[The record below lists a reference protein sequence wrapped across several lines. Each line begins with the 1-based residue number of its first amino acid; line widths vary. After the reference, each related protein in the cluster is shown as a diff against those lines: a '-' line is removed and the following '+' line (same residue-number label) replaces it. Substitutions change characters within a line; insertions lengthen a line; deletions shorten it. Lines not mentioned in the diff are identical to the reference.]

1 MNNSKKM
8 TEIIEKKKEL
18 SQEKTPKYGTRKL
31 SIGLVSCMLGFSLII
46 APGSSKAAEAS
57 ENETVAT
64 ETNTPEENPVEE
76 ATPVANEEIKKE
88 ETKEEVVAKQADT
101 FVEKLETIEVEEGEE
116 IDYKEA
122 VTNLPQD
129 AKLDV
134 VTPVDTKEA
143 GEKTT
148 SAKITFADGS
158 VKEIQ
163 IKVNV
168 KAVEAIEE
176 AQDLEFSENVERQS
190 AKAPKS
196 PKTGVRDAAPPE
208 DTTTDADANNAV
220 HAYVG
225 VVNGLNIDANLSKVS
240 EQQFK
245 PIAGV
250 KAYFQWFETDGKKEY
265 SSPVYTATSGADG
278 QIHMGIKPYLAEDGK
293 LIKFDADPT
302 VSGGNERY
310 RFWID
315 ESTIPEGY
323 QLQYITG
330 ESVIFPGAGL
340 PITQGGSGSNT
351 VRNIHGNWKI
361 LLMEKPLDQM
371 HKEATPTEIQ
381 QDGGYLTGTVGW
393 DYKSGVGGIQWNKV
407 ADIDTPAK
415 DVTVKASYLSDYAL
429 KEIYSNSTAVL
440 MGVAKPSDIRG
451 NGWTAEQEK
460 KLQDWI
466 KEQVKKDPDKWIAET
481 VSAKTNADGKY
492 IIQFKGTWGN
502 LKNKDAGLKTYNYKE
517 GDASSGQ
524 VWNKWTKEQIDR
536 LGKVADKADNGRF
549 DFSKAATN
557 QVKHVNYDWLFVSIE
572 GSENLRVMTP
582 YNNNQYTQMSNVFG
596 INSGWSGDGFGV
608 GVTNAVPQILRAD
621 FAVAPAEVK
630 FNITNYDSGKNTAKV
645 GDVAKTSTEGLPY
658 YGESSENFRIVWYDE
673 DGNKVQESLAQK
685 PSSTGSLES
694 ADFDTSKVT
703 KTTNYTAK
711 LYRVDSSGKNAELL
725 AQDSFTV
732 VVEDPKKITS
742 MYDEFEYKNTNPLK
756 DATYS
761 AEGLPDGLEIDPAT
775 GNIKGVP
782 TKSGKFQVKVTT
794 VVPDES
800 GDITASRF
808 YTFTVTDS
816 PLTDGS
822 VGKEYNTKVEPK
834 QIDGYVYKNV
844 TAKFIDGK
852 AIGDLTITGDQITG
866 TPKTKVE
873 ATQDDPNVEVTYD
886 IYKLNEKGEEVL
898 IKKGHVDRVPLSI
911 KEVQEVETADKVQPG
926 YTDADAKVG
935 TPTTITAP
943 NFKDDKGQDT
953 TKPEGTKFALG
964 KDAPKGAEID
974 ENTGKITYTPTED
987 KAGQDVKIPVVVTYK
1002 DGSKDE
1008 VKANVKVAALEDII
1022 DRTGNEDKPTPDGYV
1037 RVTFEAGEGVNPLE
1051 GAKVYDVKVGTVL
1064 PADKYP
1070 TVTAKDGYENPTWL
1084 TKPGTAITKDNA
1096 KITAIATKKNEETS
1110 EKPVIDDVTEGD
1122 KIISG
1127 KGVAGSD
1134 IVVMRGK
1141 DLVLKTKVK
1150 DDGTWSVDVP
1160 AGKTL
1165 KKGQKI
1171 VVKQTEKDKK
1181 PATENTTVKE
1191 KAPVVKPE
1199 APTLKAND
1207 DGSVTV
1213 TPPTDKDVDV
1223 VQITYTDENNHEG
1236 TLAVTKDAKGQW
1248 KLPDGTDKSITIDPT
1263 TGVVTIPA
1271 NQVKDGSEVKAI
1283 AQKGTEVSEEAKVN
1297 AKNNPVTKTDAE
1309 KNPAVAPEKTEVAD
1323 KTALTPEEKA
1333 EVENKVKEKNPKAE
1347 KVEVGND
1354 GSVTLTYPDKS
1365 INTLT
1370 PEQTVTEKAK
1380 TDAEKNPAKDPVKTE
1395 VENKDKLTEEEKA
1408 KVVEE
1413 VKKVNPEA
1421 KDVTVD
1427 DKGNVTL
1434 TYPDGSTNTLPA
1446 EKTVTDKKATNP
1458 DKTIADKTNPTVPSK
1473 TEVKDKNNLTDD
1485 EKDKVKKAIEDANK
1499 DKFPQGTKVE
1509 IGKDGTATITY
1520 PDGSVDIIK
1529 GNDLVIQKAKAGA
1542 SGSINRVNSSNTGK
1556 NVKTGVGSSATILAT
1571 LAAAVSGLFASKKRK
1586 NEEN

>member
-64 ETNTPEENPVEE
+64 ETKTPEENPVEE
-76 ATPVANEEIKKE
+76 ATPVANEEIKTE

-176 AQDLEFSENVERQS
+176 AEDLELSEKVEKQ
-190 AKAPKS
+190 AVKAPES
-196 PKTGVRDAAPPE
+196 PSTGVREAAPPE
-208 DTTTDADANNAV
+208 DTATTPDAKNAV

-225 VVNGLNIDANLSKVS
+225 VVNGLNIDANLAKASDN
-240 EQQFK
+240 QFK
-245 PIAGV
+245 PIAGI
-250 KAYFQWFETDGKKEY
+250 KAYFQWFETWGKKQY

-278 QIHMGIKPYLAEDGK
+278 QLHMGIKSYIAEDGK
-293 LIKFDADPT
+293 LIRFDADT
-302 VSGGNERY
+302 TSSGGNERY

-330 ESVIFPGAGL
+330 ESVIFPDQGL

-361 LLMEKPLDQM
+361 LLMQKPLEQM

-381 QDGGYLTGTVGW
+381 QDGGYITGKVGW
-393 DYKSGVGGIQWNKV
+393 DYKSGIGGVQWNTV
-407 ADIDTPAK
+407 ADTDTPAK

-429 KEIYSNSTAVL
+429 KQIYSDSTAVY

-451 NGWTAEQEK
+451 FGWTAEQEK

-466 KEQVKKDPDKWIAET
+466 KEQVQKDPDKWIAET

-502 LKNKDAGLKTYNYKE
+502 LKNSDAGLKNYNYKE
-517 GDASSGQ
+517 GQNSSGQ

-536 LGKVADKADNGRF
+536 LGTVADKADNGRF

-557 QVKHVNYDWLFVSIE
+557 QVKHVNYDWLFVSV
-572 GSENLRVMTP
+572 ENADHLRVMTP
-582 YNNNQYTQMSNVFG
+582 YNNNQYTQMSDKFG
-596 INSGWSGDGFGV
+596 IHSGWSGTGFGV
-608 GVTNAVPQILRAD
+608 GVTNAIPQILRAD
-621 FAVAPAEVK
+621 FALAPGEVK

-658 YGESSENFRIVWYDE
+658 NGEASENFRIVWYDE
-673 DGNKVQESLAQK
+673 DGNEVQRSSVQK

-711 LYRVDSSGKNAELL
+711 LYRVDSAGKNAELL

-732 VVEDPKKITS
+732 VVEDSKKITS
-742 MYDEFEYKNTNPLK
+742 MYDEFEYKNPNPLK

-761 AEGLPDGLEIDPAT
+761 AKGLPDGLEIDPKT
-775 GNIKGVP
+775 GDIKGVA
-782 TKSGKFQVKVTT
+782 KESGKFEVEVIS

-808 YTFTVTDS
+808 YTYTVTDS
-816 PLTDGS
+816 PLTDGN
-822 VGKEYNTKVEPK
+822 VGKEYNKKVEPK
-834 QIDGYVYKNV
+834 KIDGYVYKNV
-844 TAKFIDGK
+844 SAKFIDGK
-852 AIGDLTITGDQITG
+852 AIDGLTIAGDQITG
-866 TPKTKVE
+866 TPTKKVD
-873 ATQDDPNVEVTYD
+873 ATQEDPNVEVTYD
-886 IYKLNEKGEEVL
+886 IYILNEKGEEIL

-911 KEVQEVETADKVQPG
+911 KEVQEEKTAEKVQPE
-926 YTDADAKVG
+926 YTDADAQVG

-943 NFKDDKGQDT
+943 NFKDDKGNDT
-953 TKPEGTKFALG
+953 TKPEGTTFKLG
-964 KDAPKGAEID
+964 EGAPKGAKID

-987 KAGQDVKIPVVVTYK
+987 EAGKNVEIPVVVNYK

-1008 VKANVKVAALEDII
+1008 VNANVTVAALDDII
-1022 DRTGNEDKPTPDGYV
+1022 DRTGNEDKPTPKGYV

-1051 GAKVYDVKVGTVL
+1051 GAKVYDVKEGTVL

-1070 TVTAKDGYENPTWL
+1070 TVTAKDGFENPTWS

-1110 EKPVIDDVTEGD
+1110 KKPVINDVTEGD
-1122 KIISG
+1122 KTISG

-1134 IVVMRGK
+1134 IVVTRGE
-1141 DLVLKTKVK
+1141 DVIGETKVK

-1160 AGKTL
+1160 AGETL
-1165 KKGQKI
+1165 AKDDEI
-1171 VVKQTEKDKK
+1171 VVTQTEKDKN
-1181 PATENTTVKE
+1181 PAEEKTTVKE
-1191 KAPVVKPE
+1191 KAPAAKPD
-1199 APTLKAND
+1199 APSLKAND

-1223 VQITYTDENNHEG
+1223 VQITYTDENNHQG
-1236 TLAVTKDAKGQW
+1236 TLVATKDKDGNW
-1248 KLPDGTDKSITIDPT
+1248 KLPDGTDPSITIDPA

-1271 NQVKDGSEVKAI
+1271 NQVKDGSEVKAV
-1283 AQKGTEVSEEAKVN
+1283 AEKDGTHSDEAKVN
-1297 AKNNPVTKTDAE
+1297 AKNNPVTKKEITKWVQETADGRTIELKTEDGAHPDNDGKSDIEGYEFVRTDKTEDDTTITYTNVYKLLLGSKAVGLDGKELKPASIGYDKENPEKFDGYTYLFDEGESNPSDVQGKKAYLVNRIYAKNPEVVEVADTNSLTADEQNKVKEAVKKANPDLLDNQISVNDKGEVTITRGKQTAKLDPTLTVVKQGQTDAE
-1309 KNPAVAPEKTEVAD
+1309 KNPAV
-1323 KTALTPEEKA
+1323 
-1333 EVENKVKEKNPKAE
+1333 
-1347 KVEVGND
+1347 
-1354 GSVTLTYPDKS
+1354 
-1365 INTLT
+1365 
-1370 PEQTVTEKAK
+1370 
-1380 TDAEKNPAKDPVKTE
+1380 
-1395 VENKDKLTEEEKA
+1395 
-1408 KVVEE
+1408 
-1413 VKKVNPEA
+1413 
-1421 KDVTVD
+1421 
-1427 DKGNVTL
+1427 
-1434 TYPDGSTNTLPA
+1434 
-1446 EKTVTDKKATNP
+1446 
-1458 DKTIADKTNPTVPSK
+1458 
-1473 TEVKDKNNLTDD
+1473 
-1485 EKDKVKKAIEDANK
+1485 
-1499 DKFPQGTKVE
+1499 
-1509 IGKDGTATITY
+1509 
-1520 PDGSVDIIK
+1520 
-1529 GNDLVIQKAKAGA
+1529 
-1542 SGSINRVNSSNTGK
+1542 
-1556 NVKTGVGSSATILAT
+1556 
-1571 LAAAVSGLFASKKRK
+1571 
-1586 NEEN
+1586 

>member
-64 ETNTPEENPVEE
+64 ETKTPEENPVEE
-76 ATPVANEEIKKE
+76 ATPVANEEIKTE

-134 VTPVDTKEA
+134 ITPVDTKET

-168 KAVEAIEE
+168 KAVEATEE
-176 AQDLEFSENVERQS
+176 AEDLELSEKVEKQ
-190 AKAPKS
+190 AVKATES
-196 PKTGVRDAAPPE
+196 PSTGVRDAAPPE
-208 DTTTDADANNAV
+208 ESEVAADANNAV

-225 VVNGLNIDANLSKVS
+225 VVNGLNIDADLSKAS
-240 EQQFK
+240 DNQFK
-245 PIAGV
+245 PIKGI
-250 KAYFQWFETDGKKEY
+250 KAYFQWFEKWSNGKEY

-278 QIHMGIKPYLAEDGK
+278 QLHMGIKSYIAEDGN
-293 LIKFDADPT
+293 LIRFDADTT
-302 VSGGNERY
+302 VSAGNERY

-330 ESVIFPGAGL
+330 ESVIFPDQGL

-351 VRNIHGNWKI
+351 AINIHGNWKI
-361 LLMEKPLDQM
+361 LLMQKPLEQM
-371 HKEATPTEIQ
+371 HKKPTPTEIQ
-381 QDGGYLTGTVGW
+381 HDGGYLTGKVGW
-393 DYKSGVGGIQWNKV
+393 DYKSGIGGIQWNTV
-407 ADIDTPAK
+407 ADTDTPAK

-429 KEIYSNSTAVL
+429 KQIYSDSTAVY

-451 NGWTAEQEK
+451 SGWTAEQEK

-466 KEQVKKDPDKWIAET
+466 KEKVKKDPDKWIAET

-502 LKNKDAGLKTYNYKE
+502 LKNKDAGLKNYNYKE

-524 VWNKWTKEQIDR
+524 IWNRWTQDQIDR

-582 YNNNQYTQMSNVFG
+582 YNNNQYTQMSNTFG
-596 INSGWSGDGFGV
+596 INSGWSGTGFGV

-621 FAVAPAEVK
+621 FALAPGEIK

-658 YGESSENFRIVWYDE
+658 NGESSENFRIVWYDE

-711 LYRVDSSGKNAELL
+711 LYRVDSAGKNAELL

-732 VVEDPKKITS
+732 VVEDSKKITS
-742 MYDEFEYKNTNPLK
+742 MYDEFEYKNSNPLK

-761 AEGLPDGLEIDPAT
+761 AKGLPDGLTIDPKT
-775 GNIKGVP
+775 GDIKGVA
-782 TKSGKFQVKVTT
+782 KESGKFEVEVIS

-816 PLTDGS
+816 PLTDGN

-834 QIDGYVYKNV
+834 QIDGYVFKNV

-852 AIGDLTITGDQITG
+852 AIDGLTITGDQITG
-866 TPKTKVE
+866 TPKTKVD
-873 ATQDDPNVEVTYD
+873 ATQEEPNVEVTYD
-886 IYKLNEKGEEVL
+886 IYILNEKGEEVL

-911 KEVQEVETADKVQPG
+911 TEE
-926 YTDADAKVG
+926 AK
-935 TPTTITAP
+935 
-943 NFKDDKGQDT
+943 DT
-953 TKPEGTKFALG
+953 TKPEIGDLDDDDDPKTPV
-964 KDAPKGAEID
+964 APKED
-974 ENTGKITYTPTED
+974 ENNKGPQVWANGARVTEGKEITPIKVNVTDDTDKKPTVEVTGLPKGLSYNKETGKIEGTPDKLTNWADTEEERDFTVTIKAKDAAGNESTKEIQITILRDTDGDGIPDSTDPDDDNDGIKDEED
-987 KAGQDVKIPVVVTYK
+987 KNPKAWDANVNGKVETTVGTQPTVDQYKEKITNLPKGSEVKVKTEPDVSKAGETKAVVTVTLPN
-1002 DGSKDE
+1002 GEE
-1008 VKANVKVAALEDII
+1008 V
-1022 DRTGNEDKPTPDGYV
+1022 
-1037 RVTFEAGEGVNPLE
+1037 
-1051 GAKVYDVKVGTVL
+1051 DVKVPV
-1064 PADKYP
+1064 
-1070 TVTAKDGYENPTWL
+1070 TVTDTTPAKPD
-1084 TKPGTAITKDNA
+1084 
-1096 KITAIATKKNEETS
+1096 
-1110 EKPVIDDVTEGD
+1110 
-1122 KIISG
+1122 
-1127 KGVAGSD
+1127 
-1134 IVVMRGK
+1134 
-1141 DLVLKTKVK
+1141 
-1150 DDGTWSVDVP
+1150 
-1160 AGKTL
+1160 
-1165 KKGQKI
+1165 
-1171 VVKQTEKDKK
+1171 
-1181 PATENTTVKE
+1181 
-1191 KAPVVKPE
+1191 

-1213 TPPTDKDVDV
+1213 TPPADKDVDV
-1223 VQITYTDENNHEG
+1223 VQITYTDEKNHQG
-1236 TLAVTKDAKGQW
+1236 TLVATKGDDGVW
-1248 KLPDGTDKSITIDPT
+1248 KLPDGTDPSIKIDPT

-1283 AQKGTEVSEEAKVN
+1283 AQKGTEVSEVAKVN
-1297 AKNNPVTKTDAE
+1297 AKNNPVTKKEITKWVQETADGKIIELKKEDGNKSDNDGVSDIPGYEFVRTDKTEDDTTITYTNVYKLLLGSKAVGLDGKE
-1309 KNPAVAPEKTEVAD
+1309 LKAATIGYVKENPEEFTGYTFLFDEAGNTPSDVEGKKVYVVNRIYAKNPEVVEVANPD
-1323 KTALTPEEKA
+1323 SLTADEQ
-1333 EVENKVKEKNPKAE
+1333 NKVKEAVKAANPDLLDNQISVNEKGEVTITRGNQTAKLDPTLTVVKQGQTTAPKITQPKAGDKKITGTAE
-1347 KVEVGND
+1347 PGAKVEVE
-1354 GSVTLTYPDKS
+1354 LPD
-1365 INTLT
+1365 
-1370 PEQTVTEKAK
+1370 
-1380 TDAEKNPAKDPVKTE
+1380 
-1395 VENKDKLTEEEKA
+1395 
-1408 KVVEE
+1408 
-1413 VKKVNPEA
+1413 
-1421 KDVTVD
+1421 
-1427 DKGNVTL
+1427 
-1434 TYPDGSTNTLPA
+1434 
-1446 EKTVTDKKATNP
+1446 
-1458 DKTIADKTNPTVPSK
+1458 
-1473 TEVKDKNNLTDD
+1473 
-1485 EKDKVKKAIEDANK
+1485 
-1499 DKFPQGTKVE
+1499 GTKVE
-1509 IGKDGTATITY
+1509 TTADGEGNWTAEVPKGKEPKEGETVKAVATVDGKTPSDEATAT
-1520 PDGSVDIIK
+1520 
-1529 GNDLVIQKAKAGA
+1529 
-1542 SGSINRVNSSNTGK
+1542 TGK
-1556 NVKTGVGSSATILAT
+1556 ADPTEAT
-1571 LAAAVSGLFASKKRK
+1571 
-1586 NEEN
+1586 